1 MIVAVFDVTNINFI
15 MPCTDLF
22 ARDYIIAAKVTLA
35 SLFPPL
41 SAPIIFRP
49 VMLFLPDIT
58 LITF

>member
-1 MIVAVFDVTNINFI
+1 MVIAVFDVSHINFI

-35 SLFPPL
+35 SLFPML

-49 VMLFLPDIT
+49 VMPFLPDIT